1 MLTIVFLFVCYVSV
15 FIITVLLCLLLLCM
29 LFLIC
34 MVLNICNFI
43 QRTEQVPVELDIS
56 AIEEYILL
64 LLLIKALTATA
75 WRKQKDTLIA
85 IYKAGIRPSL
95 EYACCCLPSETYGR
109 NGATPIFRSFFHRT
123 ASSTTG
129 GWSRWNI

>member
-1 MLTIVFLFVCYVSV
+1 MLTIVFPFVCYVSV

-34 MVLNICNFI
+34 MVLNICNFK

-64 LLLIKALTATA
+64 LLHSDLIISGY
-75 WRKQKDTLIA
+75 TLVV
-85 IYKAGIRPSL
+85 L
-95 EYACCCLPSETYGR
+95 
-109 NGATPIFRSFFHRT
+109 FSF
-123 ASSTTG
+123 
-129 GWSRWNI
+129 

>member
-64 LLLIKALTATA
+64 LLLYYRARYLSNLYT
-75 WRKQKDTLIA
+75 DSVHLY
-85 IYKAGIRPSL
+85 IY
-95 EYACCCLPSETYGR
+95 
-109 NGATPIFRSFFHRT
+109 N
-123 ASSTTG
+123 
-129 GWSRWNI
+129 

>member
-29 LFLIC
+29 LFLIF

-64 LLLIKALTATA
+64 LLLYLAEY
-75 WRKQKDTLIA
+75 LIVFFL
-85 IYKAGIRPSL
+85 SL
-95 EYACCCLPSETYGR
+95 SLSLPL
-109 NGATPIFRSFFHRT
+109 
-123 ASSTTG
+123 
-129 GWSRWNI
+129 

>member
-43 QRTEQVPVELDIS
+43 QRSEQVPVELDIS

-64 LLLIKALTATA
+64 LLLLSSEIKVHN
-75 WRKQKDTLIA
+75 
-85 IYKAGIRPSL
+85 P
-95 EYACCCLPSETYGR
+95 
-109 NGATPIFRSFFHRT
+109 N
-123 ASSTTG
+123 
-129 GWSRWNI
+129 

>member
-1 MLTIVFLFVCYVSV
+1 MSLAV

-64 LLLIKALTATA
+64 LYSNM
-75 WRKQKDTLIA
+75 DV
-85 IYKAGIRPSL
+85 GIL
-95 EYACCCLPSETYGR
+95 SEVL
-109 NGATPIFRSFFHRT
+109 
-123 ASSTTG
+123 
-129 GWSRWNI
+129 